1 MKKSRN
7 HLIKVLSLVFALCLL
22 LSSCAG
28 EVGTFTVKF
37 AEIKTSSPT
46 YSGDEYHKVN
56 GAAYKT
62 ICKSGLIEL
71 LFDEKTQTVA
81 IRDTNTDEI
90 WSSLPSQSVT
100 KEISSYAVE
109 VLLSNGSETVYTLNS
124 QDNAVNFGN
133 VSHTTSASGISVKY
147 ALALDEATGKAE
159 TDTLTDSQ
167 IRVDI
172 TLTYTLKDGSL
183 YVNMSMNNVVL
194 PDGVYLEK
202 VSLLNNF
209 GAYEE
214 SGTDDYIFV
223 PDGSGALIMT
233 GVDDDT
239 FKPVNLSVY
248 GKDAA
253 KESITQKS
261 QCLVGAFGIKH
272 NESAFLCIIES
283 GDEIAQISANRN
295 GDTTLNQVFAS
306 FNITDI
312 HTEQST
318 KNTAK
323 TYGFEYKNEITL
335 CYRFLS
341 GKSATYS
348 GMATALREN
357 LIRNSVLST
366 QTVDTE
372 SKNIPFVV
380 SLQGVYVNIDGDY
393 VVLSTYEQ
401 ALSLMTL
408 LKAKGVNNTYLRYKG
423 LYKNAN
429 NASTVQHGT
438 FAKELGSEESYEKLY
453 EYLNSQKS
461 SLFIDTDILS
471 FKYKGSESAESVTGK
486 NIKFTYGD
494 SSFPNTNKLQSLLKM
509 SLLESRTE
517 DVLLASEKVNFDG
530 FALNDIGSYLY
541 SDYSRDFYS
550 RTTSKISVAS
560 QISVLSTSKL
570 IMIDTGNI
578 YSVKN
583 ADVISQIPM
592 TPYQNAESSAYVGI
606 PFIQMMLHGI
616 TEYCMSGINTFDN
629 TKTAFLKS
637 VEYGCLPTADWYCTL
652 YTDDLN
658 SKYYYDNTI
667 NEIVSYYAKSN
678 EILSELRDAR
688 MTSHYKVQDN
698 VYCTEYNNSTK
709 VYVNYSEQP
718 VTVNGVTVG
727 ALDCIK
733 IS

>member
-1 MKKSRN
+1 MKNSRN
-7 HLIKVLSLVFALCLL
+7 HFIKILSITFALCFL
-22 LSSCAG
+22 LSSCSG
-28 EVGTFTVKF
+28 VVDTFTVKF
-37 AEIKTSSPT
+37 AEFKTSASA
-46 YSGDEYHKVN
+46 YAGDEYHKVDN
-56 GAAYKT
+56 AAYKT

-81 IRDTNTDEI
+81 IHDTNTDEI
-90 WSSLPSQSVT
+90 WSSLPSKSVT
-100 KEISSYAVE
+100 KQISTHAIE
-109 VLLSNGSETVYTLNS
+109 VFLSNGTETVYTLNS

-147 ALALDEATGKAE
+147 ALALDEATGKANIE
-159 TDTLTDSQ
+159 TLTENQ
-167 IRVDI
+167 IRADI

-183 YVNMSMNNVVL
+183 YVNMSMNNVKL

-202 VSLLNNF
+202 VSLLNSF

-214 SGTDDYIFV
+214 SGADDYIFV

-233 GVDDDT
+233 GVADDS

-253 KESITQKS
+253 KESLTQKS
-261 QCLVGAFGIKH
+261 QCLVGAFGIRR

-295 GDTTLNQVFAS
+295 SDTTLNNVYAS

-312 HTEQST
+312 HTEQSG

-366 QTVDTE
+366 QTVSSE
-372 SKNIPFVV
+372 SKNIPLVV
-380 SLQGVYVNIDGDY
+380 SLQGGYVNIDGKY
-393 VVLSTYEQ
+393 VALSTYEQ

-408 LKAKGVNNTYLRYKG
+408 LKAKGVNNTYLRYNG
-423 LYKNAN
+423 IYKNAN
-429 NASTVQHGT
+429 NASNVQYDT
-438 FAKELGSEESYEKLY
+438 FAKELGNSESYAKLY

-471 FKYKGSESAESVTGK
+471 FKYKGSEGAK
-486 NIKFTYGD
+486 NVAGDKIKFTYGNTA
-494 SSFPNTNKLQSLLKM
+494 FPNTNKPQALLKM
-509 SLLESRTE
+509 SLFE
-517 DVLLASEKVNFDG
+517 DRIEDILFAGEKVSFDG
-530 FALNDIGSYLY
+530 YALNDIGSYLY

-550 RTTSKISVAS
+550 RTTSKISVSS

-570 IMIDTGNI
+570 VMIDTGNI

-592 TPYQNAESSAYVGI
+592 SPSQNAESSAYVGI

-616 TEYCMSGINTFDN
+616 TEYSMTGINTFDN
-629 TKTAFLKS
+629 AKTAFLKS
-637 VEYGCLPTADWYCTL
+637 VEYGCLPSADWFCTP
-652 YTDDLN
+652 YTDELN
-658 SKYYYDNTI
+658 SKYFYDNTI

-678 EILSELRDAR
+678 EFFSDLRDAR
-688 MTSHYKVQDN
+688 MTAHYKVQDN

-709 VYVNYSEQP
+709 IYVNYSEQP
-718 VTVNGVTVG
+718 VTVNGITIG

>member
-7 HLIKVLSLVFALCLL
+7 HLIKILSLVFAMCFL
-22 LSSCAG
+22 LSACAG
-28 EVGTFTVKF
+28 EINTLTVKS
-37 AEIKTSSPT
+37 AEFITTSPA
-46 YSGDEYHKVN
+46 YSGDEYHKVDDT
-56 GAAYKT
+56 AYKT

-71 LFDEKTQTVA
+71 LFDEKTQTIA
-81 IRDTNTDEI
+81 IHDTNTDEI
-90 WSSLPSQSVT
+90 WSSLPSKSVT
-100 KEISSYAVE
+100 KQISGYAVE
-109 VLLSNGSETVYTLNS
+109 VYLSNGSETVYTLNS

-147 ALALDEATGKAE
+147 ALALDEATGKADVDE
-159 TDTLTDSQ
+159 LTDGQ
-167 IRVDI
+167 IRADVV
-172 TLTYTLKDGSL
+172 LTYTLKDGSL
-183 YVNMSMNNVVL
+183 YVNMSMNNVNL
-194 PDGVYLEK
+194 PDGIYLEK

-209 GAYEE
+209 GAYDE
-214 SGTDDYIFV
+214 SGADDYIFI

-233 GVDDDT
+233 GVADDN
-239 FKPVNLSVY
+239 FKPVSLSVY

-253 KESITQKS
+253 EESITQKS
-261 QCLVGAFGIKH
+261 QCLVGAFGIKR

-283 GDEIAQISANRN
+283 GDEIAQINANRS
-295 GDTTLNQVFAS
+295 GDTTVNNVFAS

-312 HTEQST
+312 HTEQSG
-318 KNTAK
+318 KNTVK

-366 QTVDTE
+366 QTVSTE
-372 SKNIPFVV
+372 SKNIPLVV
-380 SLQGVYVNIDGDY
+380 SLQGGYVNIDGDY
-393 VVLSTYEQ
+393 VTLSTYEQ

-408 LKAKGVNNTYLRYKG
+408 LKAKGVNNTYLRYNG
-423 LYKNAN
+423 IYKDAN
-429 NASTVQHGT
+429 NASTVQHGS
-438 FAKELGSEESYEKLY
+438 FAKELGDDESYDKLY
-453 EYLNSQKS
+453 EYLNTQKS
-461 SLFIDTDILS
+461 SLFIDTDVLS
-471 FKYKGSESAESVTGK
+471 FKYKGSESAKNVVGK
-486 NIKFTYGD
+486 KIKFAYGD
-494 SSFPNTNKLQSLLKM
+494 TTFPNINKPQSLLKM
-509 SLLESRTE
+509 SLFESRIE
-517 DVLLASEKVNFDG
+517 DILFAGEKVNFDG
-530 FALNDIGSYLY
+530 YALNDIGSYLY

-550 RTTSKISVAS
+550 RTTSKISISS

-583 ADVISQIPM
+583 ADIISEIPIS
-592 TPYQNAESSAYVGI
+592 PFQNAESSAYVEI
-606 PFIQMMLHGI
+606 PFIQIMLHGI

-637 VEYGCLPTADWYCTL
+637 VEYGCLPGADWFCTP
-652 YTDDLN
+652 YTDELN
-658 SKYYYDNTI
+658 GKYYYDNTI

-678 EILSELRDAR
+678 EIFSELRDAR
-688 MTSHYKVQDN
+688 ITSHYKVQDN

-709 VYVNYSEQP
+709 IYVNYSEQP
-718 VTVNGVTVG
+718 VTVNGITIG
-727 ALDCIK
+727 GLDCIK